1 MYSRVGFLYHQ
12 EREKEKERERES
24 PKALCSVPVCSLRFF
39 PSFFFLLFFPSFVGC
54 FWKKTEESASDIFL
68 SSSSSSSSSKVFFS
82 LTKESARCSLL
93 PKKIFRSERGSR
105 KTRRR
110 GLFERHRRGSFAS
123 FASSS
128 SSFFFPRRCFEGFL
142 EGLPRVVHTI
152 FGRSRSNFWREV
164 IV

>member
-1 MYSRVGFLYHQ
+1 LYSRVGFLYHQ

-68 SSSSSSSSSKVFFS
+68 SSSSSSKVFFS

>member
-39 PSFFFLLFFPSFVGC
+39 SFLFFPSFFSFVC
-54 FWKKTEESASDIFL
+54 WMLEEDGRICQRY
-68 SSSSSSSSSKVFFS
+68 FFS
-82 LTKESARCSLL
+82 LLLLLQKSSFPSQKKARCSLL

-128 SSFFFPRRCFEGFL
+128 SFFFPRRCFEGFL
-142 EGLPRVVHTI
+142 GGLPRVVHTI